1 MFPRPI
7 IADFWPNHIVHQKLE
22 KYLTADMAG
31 KLNAIDREGYSHA
44 EGLPLKWAIIEAE
57 PDPDARYGGAV
68 WITYQ

>member
-1 MFPRPI
+1 MFERPV
-7 IADFWPNHIVHQKLE
+7 IADFWPSRIVYQKLA
-22 KYLTADMAG
+22 KYLTKEMAA

-57 PDPDARYGGAV
+57 PDADARYGGAV